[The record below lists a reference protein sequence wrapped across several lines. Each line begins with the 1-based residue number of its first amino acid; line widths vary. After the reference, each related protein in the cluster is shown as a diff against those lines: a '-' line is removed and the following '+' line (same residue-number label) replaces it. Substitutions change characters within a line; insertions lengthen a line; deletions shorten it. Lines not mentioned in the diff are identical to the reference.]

1 MTCTSC
7 TDDARVNVLSFQK
20 VTFFYKIKY
29 STETLSICIF
39 VCLKM
44 LLAAVI
50 KDEQASNVLLHSDS
64 SFLLRNSIKTNTTSR

>member
-1 MTCTSC
+1 MSFHLKMTGTSC
-7 TDDARVNVLSFQK
+7 KDDARVK
-20 VTFFYKIKY
+20 VHFFYNIKY

-50 KDEQASNVLLHSDS
+50 
-64 SFLLRNSIKTNTTSR
+64 